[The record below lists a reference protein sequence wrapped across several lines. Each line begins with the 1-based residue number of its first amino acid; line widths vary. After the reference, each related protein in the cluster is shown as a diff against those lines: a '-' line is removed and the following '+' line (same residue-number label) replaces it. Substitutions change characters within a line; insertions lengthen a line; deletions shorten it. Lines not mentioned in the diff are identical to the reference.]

1 MDGFRS
7 SGIDSKAPKN
17 LTSES
22 AKPGTSAKPTTAC
35 AELPAEKIPLTTSPN
50 RKRHAFVTSDDDE
63 SNNINSFNQDSALA
77 EALALSSD
85 VTQGEVESI
94 IEAAIRQMDPKQPEF
109 HRQERRASP
118 GRPSPEDHI
127 LESEQLKKRKQPE
140 PVRVVVDRSSNEKN
154 QSTEPGTSGDA
165 SSAAGERVIK
175 RPKMVNKIKD
185 AYRVTKPKNDQN
197 QTNNKP
203 INPGVKEVA
212 PSQDLDGSMP
222 SPPAATALPE
232 AGASSPA
239 ADVKC
244 PLGERRHLKRPNGI
258 HTNPRLASR
267 MLLSRRKPVR
277 RSSHLTHQ
285 DLRAHTLPPSLDEMV
300 LEKAKVPEISDVV
313 ERVNAASAN
322 EAQDPHMEVA
332 TTGTEIP
339 LRSRDNRQTSQT
351 LEPEP
356 VIGTTIIEQ
365 SPTQSNVTSSP
376 VRKPR
381 IAVRLWILVARVP
394 RVAWTQWADASLNA
408 QTVTTIFQTVDEVSQ
423 FRNVD
428 TAHVRFETD
437 EETWKYTIRKD
448 DPHHFEDMKVSV
460 TAVIQATTR
469 KNRNNNK
476 DFKIYIEPVGVAE
489 TSGDESMGDAD
500 DEIIPGLY

>member
-7 SGIDSKAPKN
+7 SGIDSKPPKN

-22 AKPGTSAKPTTAC
+22 AKPNTSTKSTTAG
-35 AELPAEKIPLTTSPN
+35 AELPAEQIPPTTSPN
-50 RKRHAFVTSDDDE
+50 RKRHAYVTSDDEE
-63 SNNINSFNQDSALA
+63 SDNINSFNQDSALA
-77 EALALSSD
+77 EALAASSD

-94 IEAAIRQMDPKQPEF
+94 IEAAIRQMDPKKPEF

-118 GRPSPEDHI
+118 GRPSSEDQL

-140 PVRVVVDRSSNEKN
+140 PVKVVERSSNEKN
-154 QSTEPGTSGDA
+154 QPTEPRTSGDT

-175 RPKMVNKIKD
+175 RPKLVNKIKD
-185 AYRVTKPKNDQN
+185 AYKVTKPKNDQN

-203 INPGVKEVA
+203 IKPGVKEFA

-222 SPPAATALPE
+222 SPPTVTALPE

-239 ADVKC
+239 ADVDC
-244 PLGERRHLKRPNGI
+244 PLGELRHVKRPNGI
-258 HTNPRLASR
+258 HTNPHLASR

-277 RSSHLTHQ
+277 RSSHLAHQ
-285 DLRAHTLPPSLDEMV
+285 DFRAHTLPPSLDEV
-300 LEKAKVPEISDVV
+300 VFEKSKASKASDIV
-313 ERVNAASAN
+313 ERVIATSAKDV
-322 EAQDPHMEVA
+322 QDPHLEA
-332 TTGTEIP
+332 TPQTGTENP
-339 LRSRDNRQTSQT
+339 LRSRDNRQLSQT

-356 VIGTTIIEQ
+356 VEGTTIIEQ

-381 IAVRLWILVARVP
+381 IAVRLWILAARVP

-428 TAHVRFETD
+428 TVHVRFETD
-437 EETWKYTIRKD
+437 EQIWTYTIRKD
-448 DPHHFEDMKVSV
+448 DPHHFEDMKRSI
-460 TAVIQATTR
+460 TADIKATTR
-469 KNRNNNK
+469 KNRNNNN

-500 DEIIPGLY
+500 DEIIPGL